1 MRDTKT
7 EIKKII
13 DGYKRL
19 NDADMEFIEF
29 IMQIP
34 AEQQTIVRV
43 KARIEMRKSFI
54 EDLNHLMEL

>member
-1 MRDTKT
+1 MRNIKP

-13 DGYKRL
+13 DGYKKL
-19 NDADMEFIEF
+19 NGVDIGFIEF
-29 IMQIP
+29 TMQNP
-34 AEQQTIVRV
+34 VEQQTIDKV